1 MSLSNGRSY
10 LAIPGPSV
18 MPDRVLRAMHR
29 AAPNIYAGELVE
41 ITETIVRDL
50 KVVAGTQHH
59 AAIYIANGHGVWE
72 AALRNLLGAGD
83 KVLVPSVGRFGEG
96 WAEMAKSIGAE
107 VELMPFPHLEPMDMA
122 RIKTRLEADKDH
134 QIKAVLITHVDTSS
148 SIKTDPRALRDVL
161 DACDHPALLG
171 VDCIASLGCDRFE
184 MDAMGVD
191 LMIAASQKGMMVPPG
206 VGFVF
211 FNDRAAAVRDRLTY
225 VSGYW
230 DWKPRANPEAFYQY
244 FGGTAPTHH
253 LYGLREALDMLLE
266 EGMEA
271 VWHRHEVLA
280 RAIWAAVDAW
290 GEAGPMRLNIK
301 DPVHRS
307 CAVTAAHIGAPAG
320 AELRAWLEEK
330 AGVTLGIGLGMSTEE
345 DPKGEGFFRFGHMGH
360 LNAHMVLGMLGT
372 VEAGMIA
379 LGIPHGAGG
388 LSAAARVVAEGA

>member
-1 MSLSNGRSY
+1 MSLSNGRPY

-18 MPDRVLRAMHR
+18 MPDRVLQAMHR

-41 ITETIVRDL
+41 MTESIVKDL
-50 KVVAGTQHH
+50 KTVAGTAHH

-72 AALRNLLGAGD
+72 AALRNILSDGD
-83 KVLVPSVGRFGEG
+83 VVLVPSVGRFGEG
-96 WAEMAKSIGAE
+96 WASMAESIGAK
-107 VELMPFPHLEPMDMA
+107 VELMPFPDLQPMDMA
-122 RIKTRLEADKDH
+122 QVKARLEADVDH
-134 QIKAVLITHVDTSS
+134 KIKAVLITHVDTSS
-148 SIKTDPRALRDVL
+148 SIKTDPCALRKTL
-161 DACDHPALLG
+161 DDCDHPALLG

-211 FNDRAAAVRDRLTY
+211 FNDRAAAVRETVAH

-230 DWKPRANPEAFYQY
+230 DWKPRVDPELFYQY

-253 LYGLREALDMLLE
+253 LFGLREALDMLLE
-266 EGMEA
+266 EGLDA

-290 GEAGPMRLNIK
+290 GESGPMALNVA
-301 DPVHRS
+301 DPADRS

-320 AELRAWLEEK
+320 VELRKWLEEK

-360 LNAHMVLGMLGT
+360 LNAHMVLGMLGS
-372 VEAGMIA
+372 VEAAMIA